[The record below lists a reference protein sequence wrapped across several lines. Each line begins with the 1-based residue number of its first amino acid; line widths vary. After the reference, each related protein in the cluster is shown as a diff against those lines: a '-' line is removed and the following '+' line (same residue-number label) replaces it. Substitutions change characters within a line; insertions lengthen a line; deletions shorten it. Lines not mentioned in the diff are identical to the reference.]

1 MMMPRQRGEN
11 SDDNQFSFSGP
22 MAIRGS
28 DEFETWAERI
38 KSDYGYFGRS
48 GKMKQVGAWAKRNH
62 VNPDEGEFAWM
73 AKEDDED
80 VPSPTLWE
88 KEGGSPAS
96 KSDEAYPILGHTIRS
111 QMIARYRKEMIDL
124 VRDAPEN
131 AYELSLRDIVEIPRP
146 VKSAELE
153 EKKGEKEKEM
163 ETKKETKKKGGRR
176 MARSE
181 SLDTGLLLKMFI
193 PATMGRRK
201 SFGVNGTCSK
211 VSPKPV
217 IADAE
222 KGGGPEKGP
231 DSEWWKKTEIN
242 ESSGSSSSGSS
253 GSGRGRGSSSS
264 GRSGSTSSN
273 NSSGNRNIN
282 NTKSSNTGRRKKNGC
297 LPFLHIFKSKNRRT

>member
-1 MMMPRQRGEN
+1 MIMPRRRGEN

-22 MAIRGS
+22 MATRGS

-62 VNPDEGEFAWM
+62 ANPDEGEFTWM

-96 KSDEAYPILGHTIRS
+96 KSDEAYPILGHAMKS

-146 VKSAELE
+146 VKSTELE
-153 EKKGEKEKEM
+153 AKKGEKEKEM
-163 ETKKETKKKGGRR
+163 GTKKETKKKGARR

-181 SLDTGLLLKMFI
+181 SLDTGLLLKMFV
-193 PATMGRRK
+193 PAAMGRRK
-201 SFGVNGTCSK
+201 SFGLNGTCSK

-222 KGGGPEKGP
+222 KGP
-231 DSEWWKKTEIN
+231 DSEWWKKKEIN

-253 GSGRGRGSSSS
+253 GSGSS

-273 NSSGNRNIN
+273 NSSSNRNTSNTN
-282 NTKSSNTGRRKKNGC
+282 NSNTGRRKINGC
-297 LPFLHIFKSKNRRT
+297 LPFLHIFKNKSRRT